1 MNLISI
7 SIKRPVATIMICV
20 GVVLLGVISLKN
32 LSIDLLPNL
41 SYPKL
46 SVITEYS
53 GASPEEIE
61 KLITE
66 PVEASFSPIPGVKK
80 VNSVSRE
87 GISLV
92 TLEFH
97 WGTDMNFALLHTKEK
112 VEEIQ
117 DSLPEDLTASP
128 RIVEWDPSSK
138 PIIIAVLKN
147 EPGRAG
153 ASLAEMRENAEFLVK
168 PRLEQLEGVSRVEV
182 QGSGEQEVTISID
195 PEKLSIY
202 GVGFEEVAAA
212 IRTWNQ
218 VVLGGTVKKDNVRF
232 VVKVEGE
239 IKELAQIEQIPIR
252 ALEAGHVLIS
262 DIAAVKF
269 LEKEKQGEIRF
280 NQVST
285 VGLMIYREASGNTV
299 NATRE
304 VRRTLKQISREFAG
318 IDFEIISEEAGLIVS
333 AISNLKQA
341 LIQGGILAFLVLLI
355 FFQNFR
361 DPLLV
366 AIVSPISV
374 LATFILMFFTGVN
387 LNIMSL
393 GGLALGIGIF
403 MDNSIVVIENMFR
416 IHKETGGKNAE
427 NAATAAAVE
436 LLPAL
441 IGSTLT
447 TVVIFL
453 PVIYIYG
460 ITGRLF
466 RDQSLTISFA
476 LMAALLFTITVLPS
490 LFRLFSTRPGTL
502 FNVKPIEKPAHR
514 FKILKI
520 GHGILAAPFA
530 VIGFIIET
538 VGEAAAWLILFFKKV
553 FLSFFNKLLSY
564 LYRIF
569 NRGYDAFAHWYHDFL
584 LRCLN
589 RKTIAF
595 WITLVMLL
603 GTVFFYL
610 LLKKELL
617 PQPQSARFEVSMT
630 SRSTL
635 GFEETEALAAHLE
648 ARIAQLPRVRDV
660 YSRVGATSSLGAEST
675 DISVNRIDMI
685 VSCSGGKSRNRL
697 MQETRELISR
707 LPDVEHYSVFPEQ
720 NTLSQYLRFGAEE
733 FKVKVFYDN
742 IPAGKK
748 AAAAIRLQLG
758 KIPELVDIRDDSDEG
773 KPIMLIRFNEELLQR
788 LQVGKRDIS
797 EQVRTALRGD
807 PVSSLRKM
815 QRTYDIVITT
825 PIRDRKDLDQALN
838 MKVRAGQYTLPLNQ
852 LVYFERIPSIK
863 EINRESQE
871 RIFTVAANL
880 RAGKSAQVAA
890 KVEKALRSITLP
902 VGVRAV
908 IAGEEEERR
917 AAFKSVNQALLL
929 ALILVYM
936 VMAAEFENLIHPLI
950 IMSTVPMGLLGAFV
964 ALFCFGGTINVI
976 SGIGMMVA
984 IGIVVDDAIVKIEC
998 ANQLRASG
1006 MTVRESLLGASRL
1019 RLKPIVLN
1027 TFTTMFGVFPM
1038 IYMSGVGT
1046 ELQKPMAI
1054 VLFGSLLSSTFL
1066 TLILIPVLYEMVTR
1080 EKQPKEH

>member
-1 MNLISI
+1 MKLISV
-7 SIKRPVATIMICV
+7 SVKRPVATLMLCV
-20 GVVLLGVISLKN
+20 GVVLLGIISLKN
-32 LSIDLLPNL
+32 LNIDLLPNL

-53 GASPEEIE
+53 GASSEEIE

-66 PVEASFSPIPGVKK
+66 EVEAAFSPIPGVKK
-80 VNSVSRE
+80 VTSVSRE

-117 DSLPEDLTASP
+117 NNLPEDLTARP
-128 RIVEWDPSSK
+128 RIIEWDPSSK
-138 PIIIAVLKN
+138 PIIIAVLKPDTRN
-147 EPGRAG
+147 SQT
-153 ASLAEMRENAEFLVK
+153 SLADLRESAEFLIK
-168 PRLEQLEGVSRVEV
+168 PRLEQLAGVSRVEV
-182 QGSGEQEVTISID
+182 QGSGEREVVIALNPD
-195 PEKLSIY
+195 RLAIY
-202 GVGFEEVAAA
+202 GITFNEVAAA
-212 IRTWNQ
+212 IQNWNQ
-218 VVLGGTVKKDNVRF
+218 VVLGGTIKKDKIRF

-239 IKELAQIEQIPIR
+239 IKDPAEIEKIPIR
-252 ALEAGHVLIS
+252 PLQAGHVLIR
-262 DIAAVKF
+262 DIGKAEF
-269 LEKEKQGEIRF
+269 LEKQKQGEIRF
-280 NQVST
+280 NRTPT

-299 NATRE
+299 EATKQ
-304 VRRTLKQISREFAG
+304 VRRTLDQLSREFQG

-374 LATFILMFFTGVN
+374 LATFMLMFFAGVN

-416 IHKETGGKNAE
+416 LSKETDAE
-427 NAATAAAVE
+427 NAAISATVE
-436 LLPAL
+436 LVPAL
-441 IGSTLT
+441 LGSTLT

-476 LMAALLFTITVLPS
+476 LIAALLFTVTVLPS
-490 LFRLFSTRPGTL
+490 LFRLFSSPPGTL
-502 FNVKPIEKPAHR
+502 QAVKPIEKPAHKN
-514 FKILKI
+514 KILK
-520 GHGILAAPFA
+520 GAHGVLAAPFA

-538 VGEAAAWLILFFKKV
+538 VGEAIAWVLMFLKKV
-553 FLSFFNKLLSY
+553 FLAFFNKLLSR

-569 NRGYDAFAHWYHDFL
+569 NKGYDAFAEWYHKFL
-584 LRCLN
+584 IRCLD
-589 RKTIAF
+589 KKSIAF
-595 WITLVMLL
+595 WITLAMLV
-603 GTVFFYL
+603 GTIFFYFL
-610 LLKKELL
+610 IKKELL
-617 PQPQSARFEVSMT
+617 PQPHTARFEITVF
-630 SRSTL
+630 SRSSL
-635 GFEETEALAAHLE
+635 GFEETEL
-648 ARIAQLPRVRDV
+648 IADHIEEQIKKLPRVIDV
-660 YSRVGATSSLGAEST
+660 FSRVGSTSSLGTEST
-675 DISVNRIDMI
+675 EISVNRIDII
-685 VSCSGGKSRNRL
+685 VGCRDRDSRDPM
-697 MQETRELISR
+697 MQEARKIIAKTEDI
-707 LPDVEHYSVFPEQ
+707 ENFSVFPEQ

-733 FKVKVFYDN
+733 FQVKVYYEVIAD
-742 IPAGKK
+742 GKK
-748 AAAAIRLQLG
+748 VAEAIRDQLIQ
-758 KIPELVDIRDDSDEG
+758 IPELVDVRTNTDEG

-788 LQVGKRDIS
+788 LQVGKREIS

-807 PVSSLRKM
+807 PISTLRKV
-815 QRTYDIVITT
+815 QRTYDIVVST
-825 PIRDRKDLDQALN
+825 PIRDSKDLEQVLR
-838 MKVRAGQYTLPLNQ
+838 MKVKVGNITLPLNQ
-852 LVYFERIPSIK
+852 LVTLERAPSIK
-863 EINRESQE
+863 EVNRESQE
-871 RIFTVAANL
+871 RFFTVSANL
-880 RAGKSAQVAA
+880 KAGKSAQVAA
-890 KVEKALRSITLP
+890 KVEKILRAVELP
-902 VGVRAV
+902 VGVRTA
-908 IAGEEEERR
+908 ISGEEEERR
-917 AAFKSVNQALLL
+917 IAFNSVNQALLL
-929 ALILVYM
+929 AIILVYM

-950 IMSTVPMGLLGAFV
+950 IMSTIPMGLFGAFV
-964 ALFCFGGTINVI
+964 ALFFLGETINVI

-984 IGIVVDDAIVKIEC
+984 VGIVVDDAIVKIEC
-998 ANQLRASG
+998 ANQLRGSG
-1006 MTVRESLLGASRL
+1006 MSVRQSLIGASKL

-1046 ELQKPMAI
+1046 ELQKPMAV

-1080 EKQPKEH
+1080 DKVPQGG